1 MIQANSL
8 MMFQEV
14 QNAGVMVEQFQD
26 GDTMIATL
34 KENAESI
41 LIISLKTV
49 SKGYYSLAYHFIT
62 NDDETS
68 QDFSLPFPANYA
80 PAFVAAIVNDVF

>member
-1 MIQANSL
+1 MIQANTL

-14 QNAGVMVEQFQD
+14 QNAAVMVEQFQD

-41 LIISLKTV
+41 LIISLKIV

>member
-14 QNAGVMVEQFQD
+14 QNAAVMVEQFQD

-41 LIISLKTV
+41 LIISLKRV

>member
-1 MIQANSL
+1 MIQANTL

-14 QNAGVMVEQFQD
+14 QNAAVMVEQFQD

-41 LIISLKTV
+41 LIISLKTI

>member
-1 MIQANSL
+1 MIQANTL

-14 QNAGVMVEQFQD
+14 QNTAVMVEQFQD

>member
-1 MIQANSL
+1 MIQANTL
-8 MMFQEV
+8 MMFQSV
-14 QNAGVMVEQFQD
+14 QNSAVMIEQFQD

-49 SKGYYSLAYHFIT
+49 AKGYYSLAYHFIT

>member
-14 QNAGVMVEQFQD
+14 QNAAVMVEQFQD

-34 KENAESI
+34 KANAESV

-62 NDDETS
+62 NDNETS
-68 QDFSLPFPANYA
+68 QDFSLPFPENYA
-80 PAFVAAIVNDVF
+80 PIIMGEIINDVF

>member
-8 MMFQEV
+8 MMFQGV
-14 QNAGVMVEQFQD
+14 QNSAVMVEQFQD

-49 SKGYYSLAYHFIT
+49 AKGYYSLAYHFIT
-62 NDDETS
+62 NDDQDS
-68 QDFSLPFPANYA
+68 QDFSLPFPANHA

>member
-1 MIQANSL
+1 MIQANTL

-14 QNAGVMVEQFQD
+14 QNTAVMVEQFQD

-34 KENAESI
+34 KDSAESI

>member
-14 QNAGVMVEQFQD
+14 NSAAVMVEQFQD

-34 KENAESI
+34 KANAESV

-62 NDDETS
+62 KDNETS
-68 QDFSLPFPANYA
+68 QDFSLPFPENYA
-80 PAFVAAIVNDVF
+80 PIIMGEIINDVF

>member
-1 MIQANSL
+1 MIQANTL

-14 QNAGVMVEQFQD
+14 QNAAVMVEQFQD

-80 PAFVAAIVNDVF
+80 PSFVAAIVNDVF

>member
-1 MIQANSL
+1 MIQANTL

-14 QNAGVMVEQFQD
+14 QNAAVMIEQFQD

-34 KENAESI
+34 KENAESV

>member
-1 MIQANSL
+1 MIQANTL

-14 QNAGVMVEQFQD
+14 QNAAVMVEQFQD

-49 SKGYYSLAYHFIT
+49 AKGYYSLAYHFIT
-62 NDDETS
+62 NDDQES
-68 QDFSLPFPANYA
+68 QDFSLPFPENYA

>member
-14 QNAGVMVEQFQD
+14 QNAAVMVEQFQE

-34 KENAESI
+34 KENGESV

-49 SKGYYSLAYHFIT
+49 SKGYYSLAYHYIT
-62 NDDETS
+62 NDNETS
-68 QDFSLPFPANYA
+68 QDFSLPFPENYA
-80 PAFVAAIVNDVF
+80 PIIMGEIINDVF

>member
-14 QNAGVMVEQFQD
+14 NSAAVMVEQFQD

-34 KENAESI
+34 KANAESV

-49 SKGYYSLAYHFIT
+49 LKGYYSLTYHFIT
-62 NDDETS
+62 NDNETS
-68 QDFSLPFPANYA
+68 QDFSLPFPENYA
-80 PAFVAAIVNDVF
+80 PIIMGEIINDVF

>member
-1 MIQANSL
+1 MIQANTL
-8 MMFQEV
+8 MMFQGV
-14 QNAGVMVEQFQD
+14 QNSAVMVEQFQD

-34 KENAESI
+34 KENAESV
-41 LIISLKTV
+41 LIISLKEV
-49 SKGYYSLAYHFIT
+49 KKGYYSLAYHFIT

-68 QDFSLPFPANYA
+68 QDFSLPFPANCA

>member
-14 QNAGVMVEQFQD
+14 QNAAVMVEQFQD

-34 KENAESI
+34 KANAESV

-49 SKGYYSLAYHFIT
+49 SKGYYSIAYHFIT
-62 NDDETS
+62 NDNETS
-68 QDFSLPFPANYA
+68 QDFSLPFPENYA
-80 PAFVAAIVNDVF
+80 PIIMGEIINDVF

>member
-8 MMFQEV
+8 MMFQQV
-14 QNAGVMVEQFQD
+14 ANDAVTVEQFQD

-34 KENAESI
+34 KANAESV

-62 NDDETS
+62 NDNETS

-80 PAFVAAIVNDVF
+80 PIIMGEIINDVF

>member
-14 QNAGVMVEQFQD
+14 QNGAVMVEQFQD

-62 NDDETS
+62 NEDETS

>member
-1 MIQANSL
+1 MIQANTL

-14 QNAGVMVEQFQD
+14 QNAAVMVEQFQD

-34 KENAESI
+34 KENTESI

-62 NDDETS
+62 NDNETS
-68 QDFSLPFPANYA
+68 QDFSLPFPENYA
-80 PAFVAAIVNDVF
+80 PIIMGEIINDVF

>member
-1 MIQANSL
+1 MIQANTL
-8 MMFQEV
+8 MMFQGV
-14 QNAGVMVEQFQD
+14 QNSAVMVEQFQD

-49 SKGYYSLAYHFIT
+49 AKGYYSLAYHLIT

>member
-1 MIQANSL
+1 MIQANTL

-14 QNAGVMVEQFQD
+14 QNAAVMVEQFQD

-41 LIISLKTV
+41 LIISLKTI

-62 NDDETS
+62 NDDQTS

>member
-14 QNAGVMVEQFQD
+14 QNAAVMVEQFQD

-80 PAFVAAIVNDVF
+80 PSFVAAIVNDVF

>member
-1 MIQANSL
+1 MIQANTL

-14 QNAGVMVEQFQD
+14 QNAAVMVEQFQD

-34 KENAESI
+34 KENAESV

-62 NDDETS
+62 NDDQTS

>member
-14 QNAGVMVEQFQD
+14 QNAAVMVEQFQD

-34 KENAESI
+34 KENGESV

-49 SKGYYSLAYHFIT
+49 SKGYYSLAYHYIT
-62 NDDETS
+62 NDNETS

-80 PAFVAAIVNDVF
+80 PIIMGEIINDVF

>member
-1 MIQANSL
+1 MIQANTL

-14 QNAGVMVEQFQD
+14 QNAAVMVEQFQD

-41 LIISLKTV
+41 LVISLKTV

-80 PAFVAAIVNDVF
+80 PSFVAAIVNDVF

>member
-14 QNAGVMVEQFQD
+14 QNAAVMVEQFQD

>member
-1 MIQANSL
+1 MIQANTL

-14 QNAGVMVEQFQD
+14 QNAAVMVEQFQD

-34 KENAESI
+34 KENAESV

-49 SKGYYSLAYHFIT
+49 AKGYYSLAYHFIT
-62 NDDETS
+62 NDDQDS

>member
-14 QNAGVMVEQFQD
+14 QNAAVMVEQSQD

>member
-1 MIQANSL
+1 MIQANTL

-14 QNAGVMVEQFQD
+14 QNAAVMVEQFQD

-49 SKGYYSLAYHFIT
+49 AKGYYSLAYHFIT
-62 NDDETS
+62 NDDQES
-68 QDFSLPFPANYA
+68 QDFSLPFPENYA
-80 PAFVAAIVNDVF
+80 PAFVGAIVNDVF

>member
-1 MIQANSL
+1 MIQANTL

-14 QNAGVMVEQFQD
+14 QNAAVMVEQFQD

-34 KENAESI
+34 KENAESV
-41 LIISLKTV
+41 LIISLKEV
-49 SKGYYSLAYHFIT
+49 KKGYYSLAYHFIT

-68 QDFSLPFPANYA
+68 QDFSLPFPANCA

>member
-1 MIQANSL
+1 MIQANTL

-14 QNAGVMVEQFQD
+14 QNAAVMVEQFQD

-34 KENAESI
+34 KENAESV
-41 LIISLKTV
+41 LIISLKEV
-49 SKGYYSLAYHFIT
+49 KKGYYSLAYHLIT
-62 NDDETS
+62 DDDETS

>member
-1 MIQANSL
+1 MIQANTL

-14 QNAGVMVEQFQD
+14 QNAAVMVEQFQD

>member
-14 QNAGVMVEQFQD
+14 QNAAVMVEQFQD

-34 KENAESI
+34 KENAENI

-80 PAFVAAIVNDVF
+80 PSFVAAIVNDVF

>member
-1 MIQANSL
+1 MIQASSL

-14 QNAGVMVEQFQD
+14 QNAAVMVEQFQD

-34 KENAESI
+34 KANAESV

-62 NDDETS
+62 NDNETS
-68 QDFSLPFPANYA
+68 QDFSLPFPENYA
-80 PAFVAAIVNDVF
+80 PIIMGEIINDVF

>member
-14 QNAGVMVEQFQD
+14 QNAAVMVEQFQD

-34 KENAESI
+34 KANSESV

-62 NDDETS
+62 NDNETS
-68 QDFSLPFPANYA
+68 QDFSLPFPENYA
-80 PAFVAAIVNDVF
+80 PIIIGEISNDVF

>member
-14 QNAGVMVEQFQD
+14 QNAAVMVEQFQD

-49 SKGYYSLAYHFIT
+49 AKGYYSLAYHFIT

>member
-1 MIQANSL
+1 MIQANTL

-14 QNAGVMVEQFQD
+14 QNAAVMVEQFQD

-49 SKGYYSLAYHFIT
+49 AKGYYSLAYHFIT
-62 NDDETS
+62 NDDEAS

-80 PAFVAAIVNDVF
+80 PAFVAAIINDVF

>member
-1 MIQANSL
+1 MIQANTL
-8 MMFQEV
+8 IMFQGV
-14 QNAGVMVEQFQD
+14 QNSAVMVEQFQD

-49 SKGYYSLAYHFIT
+49 AKGYYSLAYHLIT

-68 QDFSLPFPANYA
+68 QDFSLPFPANCA
-80 PAFVAAIVNDVF
+80 PAFVAAIANDVF